1 MPSRRRLLTA
11 LSAGAAGLAG
21 CAGLDDAG
29 PDTEEP
35 GTVTPRDPESLD
47 VTGAWPRRRNDP
59 AATGVSDVTGVSDAT
74 TYWQLRRLESGPA
87 VVAGGR
93 LFHLAELSERPER
106 RTVTATMEEDATY
119 IQRSGV
125 PHLVARDAA
134 TGERRWIQQLDGPVT
149 GWPAVA
155 DGTVV
160 AGVNGHLLAADAESG
175 NVRWEQDPDGRVV
188 RDPTIADATV
198 YVPTNESVRAY
209 ALADG
214 TRRWETSVSEWADG
228 LAVADGTVYATTTA
242 GDAYAL
248 DAATGTE
255 RWRVDTVGEA
265 AHPPTVAGDTLFV
278 GGSAG
283 DVAAH
288 ATANGSVRWERSL
301 GPNGWGGVAVT
312 DGTVLYAGGAV
323 HALARSDG
331 SERWRHDPSGEGGA
345 VLPSV
350 ADGTVYAG
358 TRSPYEPSLFA
369 LGVETGEEEW
379 SVSLPRTTVE
389 GDIVDGGLAAPPAV
403 VDGAVYAYA
412 VDGLYAV
419 GPG

>member
-1 MPSRRRLLTA
+1 VPSRRRLLAA

-21 CAGLDDAG
+21 CVGFDDAV
-29 PDTEEP
+29 PDTKEP
-35 GTVTPRDPESLD
+35 ETVTPRDPKPLD

-59 AATGVSDVTGVSDAT
+59 AATGITDVTGVADAT

-87 VVAGGR
+87 VVAGDR

-134 TGERRWIQQLDGPVT
+134 TGERRWIQQLDGPAA

-175 NVRWEQDPDGRVV
+175 NVRWEQDLGDRVV

-198 YVPTNESVRAY
+198 YVPTNESIRAY
-209 ALADG
+209 VLADG
-214 TRRWETSVSEWADG
+214 TRRWETSVSEWTDG
-228 LAVADGTVYATTTA
+228 VAVAGDTVYATTTE

-283 DVAAH
+283 EGAAH
-288 ATANGSVRWERSL
+288 AIADGSVRWERTV
-301 GPNGWGGVAVT
+301 GPNGWG
-312 DGTVLYAGGAV
+312 GGAV

-331 SERWRHDPSGEGGA
+331 SERWRHDTGGEGA
-345 VLPSV
+345 VVLPSV

-358 TRSPYEPSLFA
+358 TRGPYEPSLFA
-369 LGVETGEEEW
+369 LGLRAGEEEW

-412 VDGLYAV
+412 VDGLYAI